1 MNRSWKDNSASPGF
15 VYFNNSNHQSP
26 NDTGDFLAFNDT
38 SSQKSPNN
46 KFSPGGYSSP
56 KHHGSPNNFQRTPN
70 FQRSPR
76 KFNLKNTFR
85 YAGGRHSGNRSFGRS
100 SSSGFDSSFVNT
112 PPYSNY
118 NDSARGNKSQGMHIQ
133 SHNRSQPPVIVN
145 GHDVSMYIDHSCLG
159 NPWEELERQL
169 EQAENSIVAA
179 PLDEDKKVEG
189 EQESSTTDE
198 GSSSS
203 DDEQQ
208 QKNG

>member
-1 MNRSWKDNSASPGF
+1 MNRSSKDNSSPGF
-15 VYFNNSNHQSP
+15 VYFNNSNHQSS
-26 NDTGDFLAFNDT
+26 NDTGEFLAFNDT

-46 KFSPGGYSSP
+46 QFSPGGYSSP

-70 FQRSPR
+70 FHRSPR

-85 YAGGRHSGNRSFGRS
+85 YAGGRNSGNRSFSRS

-112 PPYSNY
+112 PPHAHY
-118 NDSARGNKSQGMHIQ
+118 NDLPRGNKSHRMHNT
-133 SHNRSQPPVIVN
+133 SHNRSQPPVLIN

-179 PLDEDKKVEG
+179 PLDGDKKVEEG
-189 EQESSTTDE
+189 QESSTSDE

-203 DDEQQ
+203 EEEVQ